1 MNETKM
7 NEKQGARV
15 ISINLSPRKTMRK
28 TPQDSATLILDRGFE
43 GDAHAGDWHRQV
55 SMLAIESIQKMRDKG
70 LDVSPGDFAENLT
83 TEGIDLM
90 ELPVGTR
97 VRVGEAILELSQ
109 IGKICHTKCAIYYQ
123 AGDCVMPKEGIFFV
137 VRTPATVAV
146 GDEVEVLELG
156 DGICEANYQEA
167 YPDSTQECNKVSE

>member
-1 MNETKM
+1 MS
-7 NEKQGARV
+7 GAKV

-28 TPQDSATLILDRGFE
+28 APQECATLILDRGFE

-55 SMLAIESIQKMRDKG
+55 SMLAIESIEKMREKG
-70 LDVSPGDFAENLT
+70 LDVGPGDFAENLT

-90 ELPVGTR
+90 QLTLGTQ
-97 VRVGEAILELSQ
+97 VRVGDAVLELSQ

-137 VRTPATVAV
+137 VRTPAEIRV
-146 GDEVEVLELG
+146 GDEIEVLKLG
-156 DGICEANYQEA
+156 NGTCEANYQEEHPGDDIA
-167 YPDSTQECNKVSE
+167 CNKVSEEL